1 MRNNNFVTIIVMTL
15 AVIMNQEITDKN
27 DAVDSL
33 VDILLALWGKFRN
46 SIFNYLTIAPSP
58 KIPPLEPC
66 HVASRLALHK

>member
-33 VDILLALWGKFRN
+33 VDILLAL
-46 SIFNYLTIAPSP
+46 
-58 KIPPLEPC
+58 
-66 HVASRLALHK
+66 